1 CSGGLQR
8 LSAEAGG
15 EIASHS
21 GVGTTNYS
29 SNSQCYWQLDAPP
42 GKRVISPNDRV
53 TLYDG
58 LTTSS
63 EIAVVSATDSV
74 GYESPKFVS
83 SANILTV
90 NFYSNSQYVRKGFCL
105 EYKATVSA
113 NSSACGPVTF
123 DDASNSSGMIVS
135 HPGYDQHSLY
145 SASMSCSWTL
155 PSVSGKFYQL
165 YVGNVSLGNGDCL
178 SVYQGTASVTD
189 CPDNRNLTNSTGEV
203 VSHSGVREYYYW
215 NNAQC
220 VWYITAPPGQQ
231 VWFWFSYFNLGYND
245 YVSARNM
252 GESSSTIATLSR
264 GYSPSP
270 SGFQSTT
277 RAVSV
282 TFTTNSRDSGL
293 GFRLH
298 YNFTQLYCYGFENVT
313 ATKTGS
319 QIRSHYGVGSRY
331 YLNNMSCYWHVSVP
345 VGQRIAFRFTY
356 FNTRTNDRVT
366 VFDGSNGSAVLLSTS
381 GSFNGAIISSAN
393 TATVWFNTDSVN
405 RGYGFAVWLQ
415 EIDNTANNTCG
426 TISYAN
432 SSNVSGVIESH
443 KGYNATSMSAYAPN
457 LACLWTLPKR
467 PGFYIYL
474 FIETYGIGMGD
485 CLKMVTKFFST
496 ASEPGSDG
504 NLQYC
509 NTRFG
514 QNIHWVTSG
523 DAHISFTTDNLH
535 ESIGFSIQFYYE
547 QACPSVQKWDS
558 DNGEVVS
565 HTNAGT
571 THYLNSMTCN
581 WQISVSPGK
590 QVIAWF
596 TSSRI
601 ENGYDRV
608 TLYDGLSGSNTLV
621 SSTSIPT
628 DVAYRSTTSSM
639 RVRFTTDGSVR
650 YHGFRMR
657 YSIVENFCDGR
668 KILQASQGKFSAHV
682 NSSSPNYLRH
692 MRCYWT
698 ITAPLGY
705 SVVAHITSFS
715 LYYYDYV
722 SISEGIKGSQLI
734 ARYYGHS
741 NFQSVISR
749 IFVSKSNAM
758 LVYFV
763 SGRTGPGF
771 EMKYNTTEKFCQG
784 TELLTNDTGELAS
797 HSSAGI
803 MGFLINSDCYWFKDD
818 MLCKFTS
825 VCEKYKLITGGSGE
839 ISSHQDAGALPYIS
853 GVSCKWQFVG
863 KPGIQISAN
872 LIYLNLTSNYDSI
885 AFYKGSDD
893 ITLVTIRGGAST
905 WPKKFVTLSN
915 ILTVVFITGNVAGN
929 NTNGLGFRLQYSVG
943 DSVEPATTS
952 SKQTSSSTA
961 RAVVS
966 SPSSPA
972 TTKIVSDTSF
982 APESTTTGKLSQ
994 T

>member
-1 CSGGLQR
+1 RKTTLAAWLRCLCLVDLSAKVRQSNCLGGLQR

-29 SNSQCYWQLDAPP
+29 SNSQCYWQLDVPP
-42 GKRVISPNDRV
+42 GKRVIVWFTYMDLESPNDRV

-90 NFYSNSQYVRKGFCL
+90 NFYSNSQYVRKGFRL

-178 SVYQGTASVTD
+178 SVYQGTASVTGGSSNVNLCGWKAVTGMALQVD
-189 CPDNRNLTNSTGEV
+189 GNFIIRFSSNGAYESTGFQIKFELVNYCPDNRNLTNSTGEV
-203 VSHSGVREYYYW
+203 VSHSGVGEYYYW

-252 GESSSTIATLSR
+252 GESSSTISTLSR

-270 SGFQSTT
+270 SGFQSAT

-331 YLNNMSCYWHVSVP
+331 YLNNMSCYWHIRVP

-496 ASEPGSDG
+496 A
-504 NLQYC
+504 
-509 NTRFG
+509 
-514 QNIHWVTSG
+514 I
-523 DAHISFTTDNLH
+523 
-535 ESIGFSIQFYYE
+535 
-547 QACPSVQKWDS
+547 
-558 DNGEVVS
+558 
-565 HTNAGT
+565 
-571 THYLNSMTCN
+571 
-581 WQISVSPGK
+581 
-590 QVIAWF
+590 
-596 TSSRI
+596 
-601 ENGYDRV
+601 
-608 TLYDGLSGSNTLV
+608 
-621 SSTSIPT
+621 
-628 DVAYRSTTSSM
+628 
-639 RVRFTTDGSVR
+639 
-650 YHGFRMR
+650 
-657 YSIVENFCDGR
+657 
-668 KILQASQGKFSAHV
+668 
-682 NSSSPNYLRH
+682 
-692 MRCYWT
+692 
-698 ITAPLGY
+698 
-705 SVVAHITSFS
+705 
-715 LYYYDYV
+715 
-722 SISEGIKGSQLI
+722 
-734 ARYYGHS
+734 
-741 NFQSVISR
+741 
-749 IFVSKSNAM
+749 
-758 LVYFV
+758 
-763 SGRTGPGF
+763 
-771 EMKYNTTEKFCQG
+771 CQG

-803 MGFLINSDCYWFKDD
+803 MGFLINSDCYWVIRVSPSKRVVARFTFFNITSRYESVTLYDGAYGSTVLATLSSSFSDTTRDFITTENVLTFKDD

-994 T
+994 